1 MKTLGLLFITLCCIS
16 NKLAFGQSEV
26 HLRVETSSFSRIPVE
41 LKDCTPRQQASVMD
55 AKKVLDILDNDLW
68 MSSVIASFRSDEQLG
83 DSNSPWLELASRGPT
98 EPFRLA
104 VHPQVT
110 VSGTEL
116 VLEAKLVD
124 SRSNV
129 TIANKNYR
137 GCRANLRVLVHALA
151 DDIVNVLTGQTGLA
165 QSRIM
170 FTSEALKAKEIF
182 VMDYDGTNIRQL
194 TKNGSLNLTPAWA
207 PNGLMAAT
215 TSYQT
220 GTPDLFLVDALSGKT
235 VYHYKQVELQT
246 APAWSPDG
254 KYLAFSSTHE
264 GNAEIHVMN
273 VSTKKVQ
280 RLTIHPAVDSSPSWS
295 PTGRE
300 LVFTSDRLG
309 NPQLFVMDAEGGNL
323 RRLTYYGE
331 YNDSPA
337 WSPRGDKIAYVSR
350 VEGRFNILTCD
361 VNGENVE
368 QLTTSGSNEDPCW
381 SPDGYRIVFSS
392 LQGGQRD
399 LYTMEWNGENLRR
412 LTHRGTCTSP
422 SWSNNVGPAM
432 DDCKN

>member
-1 MKTLGLLFITLCCIS
+1 MKFTKPLALVFILPCA
-16 NKLAFGQSEV
+16 KLTFGQSEV
-26 HLRVETSSFSRIPVE
+26 HLRVETSAFSRIPVE

-83 DSNSPWLELASRGPT
+83 NSNSPWLELASRGPT

-104 VHPQVT
+104 VHPQIELA
-110 VSGTEL
+110 GTNL
-116 VLEAKLVD
+116 TLEAKLVD

-129 TIANKNYR
+129 TIANKSYR
-137 GCRANLRVLVHALA
+137 GCRENLRVLVHALA

-170 FTSEALKAKEIF
+170 FTSESMRAKEIF

-194 TKNGSLNLTPAWA
+194 TQNGSLNLTPAWS
-207 PNGLMAAT
+207 PDGLSVAT
-215 TSYQT
+215 TSYIS
-220 GTPDLFLVDALSGKT
+220 GSPDLVIIDAASGKPAF
-235 VYHYKQVELQT
+235 HYKQTELQT

-264 GNAEIHVMN
+264 GNAEIYVMTMSN
-273 VSTKKVQ
+273 KKVQ
-280 RLTIHPAVDSSPSWS
+280 RLTYHPGVDSSPSWS

-323 RRLTYYGE
+323 RRLTYYGT

-350 VEGRFNILTCD
+350 VEGRFNILTVD

-399 LYTMEWNGENLRR
+399 LYSMEWNGDNLRR
-412 LTHRGTCTSP
+412 LTHRGTCSSP
-422 SWSNNVGPAM
+422 SWSNNVRPDATR
-432 DDCKN
+432 DCK